1 VILKARHIKRQLCRL
16 NGAVVSQSDA
26 ATMLD
31 VKERSVLP

>member
-1 VILKARHIKRQLCRL
+1 VILKARHIKRQLCR
-16 NGAVVSQSDA
+16 AVVSQSDA